1 MNTPLDTTASY
12 GELAERFKFLKDTID
27 QMSNAIK
34 PFQEELTV
42 LRQKTI
48 PEKMDAEGI
57 STVNVKGL
65 GRVTCSSQMSCSTI
79 DPDGLKNW
87 LVENGYEGLIQPT
100 VNSSTLKSFVK
111 ERIEAGED
119 YPSNCV
125 NISFFTQASLTK
137 A

>member
-1 MNTPLDTTASY
+1 MKKLDTSATY
-12 GELAERFKFLKDTID
+12 GELAERFKHLKDTID
-27 QMSNAIK
+27 QMTAAIK
-34 PFQEELTV
+34 PFQDELTE

-48 PEKMDAEGI
+48 PAKMEEEGI

-65 GRVTCSSQMSCSTI
+65 GRITCSSQMSCSTI
-79 DPDGLKNW
+79 DPNGLKQW
-87 LVENGYEGLIQPT
+87 LVDNGYEALIQPV
-100 VNSSTLKSFVK
+100 VNASTLKSFVK

-119 YPSNCV
+119 YPSDCI

>member
-1 MNTPLDTTASY
+1 MTKLDTTASY
-12 GELAERFKFLKDTID
+12 GELAERFKFLKDKIEEMTL
-27 QMSNAIK
+27 AIK
-34 PFQEELTV
+34 PYQDELTE

-48 PEKMDAEGI
+48 PAKMEEEGV
-57 STVNVKGL
+57 STVNVKGF
-65 GRVTCSSQMSCSTI
+65 GRITCTSQMSCSTI
-79 DPDGLKNW
+79 DPNGLKQW
-87 LVENGYEGLIQPT
+87 LVDNGYEGLIQPV

-119 YPSNCV
+119 YPSDCI